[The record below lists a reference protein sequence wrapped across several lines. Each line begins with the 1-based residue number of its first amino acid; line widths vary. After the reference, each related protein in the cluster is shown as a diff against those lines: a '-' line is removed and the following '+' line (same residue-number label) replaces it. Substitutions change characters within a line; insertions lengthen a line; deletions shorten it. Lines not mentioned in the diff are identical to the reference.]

1 MSLVNLIINGKNI
14 QVKEGTTILE
24 AAKTLNIKIPT
35 LCNFKLHDNKTENKP
50 GSCRICVVEVE
61 GRKNLAPSC
70 CTPVTEGMVVNTH
83 SVRAIRARRSVLELL
98 LSDHPKDCLTCEK
111 NTQCELQK
119 IAADIGIRKIKYEG
133 EISTYPLDKT
143 SPALVRDMSKCILCR
158 RCVTM
163 CHEVQTVGAISPVGR
178 GFTTRI
184 DPAFSKEIIDTDCT
198 FCGQCVAVCPTGA
211 LTEVNNISKVLRAIN
226 DKEKVVIVQ
235 TAPAI
240 RAALGEEFG
249 LEPGTSV
256 TGKMVSALRELG
268 FDKVFDTDFAAD
280 LTIMEEASEF
290 IERIKNNGPLP
301 MITSCCP
308 GWINF
313 LEHNFTDLIDN
324 PSSCKSPHEMFGAI
338 TKTYYAKKMNIDPK
352 NIVVVSVM
360 PCLAKKY
367 EAKRPELSNDGL
379 ANVDLVITTRELAKI
394 IKEAGITFESLQDDN
409 FDNPLGES
417 TGAGVIF
424 GTTGGVMEAALRTA
438 YEWLTNKPLE
448 NIEFKES
455 KKIED
460 IKEASIKINDKNIN
474 VAIVSGLG
482 NARRLLN
489 EVKAGNCDYH
499 MIEIMACPSGCIDGG
514 GQPYIY
520 GNTDILKKRS
530 QALRKEDK
538 EKDLRKSHENP
549 YIKKLY
555 EEFLGTPNSEKAH
568 KLLHTTFTKR

>member
-14 QVKEGTTILE
+14 QVEEGTTILE

-367 EAKRPELSNDGL
+367 EAKRPELSNNGL

-538 EKDLRKSHENP
+538 EKTLRKSHENP

-568 KLLHTTFTKR
+568 ELLHTTFTKR

>member
-14 QVKEGTTILE
+14 QVEEGTTILE

-367 EAKRPELSNDGL
+367 EAKRPELSNNGL

-538 EKDLRKSHENP
+538 EKTLRKSHENP

>member
-14 QVKEGTTILE
+14 QVEEGTTILE

-367 EAKRPELSNDGL
+367 EAKRPELSNNGL

-520 GNTDILKKRS
+520 MEIRI
-530 QALRKEDK
+530 
-538 EKDLRKSHENP
+538 
-549 YIKKLY
+549 Y
-555 EEFLGTPNSEKAH
+555 
-568 KLLHTTFTKR
+568 